1 AVTPHYYGGGR
12 AHTLAEH
19 PVTIVQLLMALLLF
33 FEALPRLVQML
44 VTCRLSSTLDG
55 FVLVLELVELQLKQ
69 VGQILDIRLQPAA
82 PLRPEA
88 DLDLAKQALAAHELL
103 KRLLFRRQGLRW
115 FLLSEPEGRL
125 LHLDD
130 RRLQVVH
137 QFRKKRTYVQRPA
150 PLHAVDQ
157 ALRLRLQ
164 PALNQRQRFQVVRI
178 LLGIHLVL
186 FSNQLE
192 RGADDLLLLPAQ
204 RFLRL

>member
-1 AVTPHYYGGGR
+1 
-12 AHTLAEH
+12 
-19 PVTIVQLLMALLLF
+19 M
-33 FEALPRLVQML
+33 
-44 VTCRLSSTLDG
+44 
-55 FVLVLELVELQLKQ
+55 
-69 VGQILDIRLQPAA
+69 
-82 PLRPEA
+82 
-88 DLDLAKQALAAHELL
+88 L

-192 RGADDLLLLPAQ
+192 RGADDLFLLPAQ
-204 RFLRL
+204 RFLRLSAAAGAGRRLGLGVLLFEGSNLDEIDIG